1 MSGLL
6 WPDAVYH
13 QWGLQEGRMSK
24 IEEGR
29 MSKIAI
35 RLLTLVV
42 YATVPVVIPM
52 VIPAKAETSSSNHL
66 KKHKKQKS
74 PGIGDLRSAG
84 QAWPLTRPSSQA
96 DVCPGNARG
105 IDCKTW
111 PPPMYDDPDRRNGGV
126 DR

>member
-6 WPDAVYH
+6 RPDAVYH
-13 QWGLQEGRMSK
+13 QGGLQ
-24 IEEGR
+24 EGR

-42 YATVPVVIPM
+42 YATVPAVIPM
-52 VIPAKAETSSSNHL
+52 VTPAKAETSGSKHL

-74 PGIGDLRSAG
+74 PGIGDRRPAG
-84 QAWPLTRPSSQA
+84 QVWPLTRPSSQGDA
-96 DVCPGNARG
+96 CPGNARG
-105 IDCKTW
+105 VDCKTW

-126 DR
+126 DH